1 MTSRAVEI
9 ERKLA
14 TGEMLLKRRG
24 RARITLWVVLVV
36 GGITGQ
42 ALFPTEW
49 GLGVVVV
56 LAAGYSLWRTAKQ
69 VREIEEGMIEYRG
82 MRAGLS
88 SKDDA

>member
-14 TGEMLLKRRG
+14 TGEMLLKRAG

-36 GGITGQ
+36 GGIGLSI
-42 ALFPTEW
+42 AGLW

>member
-14 TGEMLLKRRG
+14 TGEMLLKRAG

-36 GGITGQ
+36 GGIGLSI
-42 ALFPTEW
+42 AGLW

-56 LAAGYSLWRTAKQ
+56 LAAGYSLRRTAKQ
-69 VREIEEGMIEYRG
+69 VREIEEGMIEYRV
-82 MRAGLS
+82 MKAGLS